1 MPPGAKDTPCPPSL
15 PQSSPQ
21 HPMPRGGG
29 PRSDGLW
36 SKKSCSNA
44 HPGSTVS
51 PLPPK
56 LAMVWVGGLSL
67 LGGGHPPTPW
77 CPLSLPL
84 STLLSLS
91 CHPQPSG
98 LNPRAAE
105 GLPGLYG
112 VPPSPGCVRG
122 TFPWAVTSLPA
133 TPKSLLAWKCCIYK
147 SIFFLLCNLS
157 MV

>member
-67 LGGGHPPTPW
+67 LGGGTSSNSLVSFVPTFAHTTV
-77 CPLSLPL
+77 PLL
-84 STLLSLS
+84 
-91 CHPQPSG
+91 
-98 LNPRAAE
+98 
-105 GLPGLYG
+105 
-112 VPPSPGCVRG
+112 PSP
-122 TFPWAVTSLPA
+122 TLWAEPQS
-133 TPKSLLAWKCCIYK
+133 C
-147 SIFFLLCNLS
+147 
-157 MV
+157 